1 MEDKVNI
8 IQMFREKTK
17 QLQIIRKSQLEEED
31 DSNSETLNTQV
42 NEINLANQ
50 LIGEVQG
57 FIFVVR
63 WLIYEFYQFKKFN
76 QQGYLQFQDM
86 EALKED
92 ILFICHKIIVGN
104 EVFETLIVLSRI
116 FNNKTDKRIRD
127 KYKEILKDQSPYFP
141 LEIWPSAGEVER
153 KSSRS
158 SMLGAADRD
167 GSNISNVTGY
177 QVPVIE
183 EIILKCIKKNQKPFT
198 KAIME
203 FKSIM

>member
-1 MEDKVNI
+1 MAICQIFREQFGKAYKKYVKPKKNEKGVEDKVNI

-76 QQGYLQFQDM
+76 
-86 EALKED
+86 
-92 ILFICHKIIVGN
+92 
-104 EVFETLIVLSRI
+104 
-116 FNNKTDKRIRD
+116 
-127 KYKEILKDQSPYFP
+127 
-141 LEIWPSAGEVER
+141 
-153 KSSRS
+153 
-158 SMLGAADRD
+158 
-167 GSNISNVTGY
+167 
-177 QVPVIE
+177 
-183 EIILKCIKKNQKPFT
+183 
-198 KAIME
+198 
-203 FKSIM
+203 